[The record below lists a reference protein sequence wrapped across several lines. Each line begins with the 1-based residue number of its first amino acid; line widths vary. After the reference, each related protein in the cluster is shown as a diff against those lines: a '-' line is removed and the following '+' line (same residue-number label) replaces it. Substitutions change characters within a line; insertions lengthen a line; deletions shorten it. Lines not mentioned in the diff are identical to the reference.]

1 MTLQD
6 VINQCPTSDYSKV
19 EVWVE
24 NNPAYDYKDNQDFIS
39 LISDPFEFDGSM
51 ETITLQEIVDFAE
64 DLEYPKDILKLQCE
78 HQYEQLNSN
87 EWLENRL
94 TLYFS

>member
-1 MTLQD
+1 MTLED
-6 VINQCPTSDYSKV
+6 IIKQCPITDFTKIKV
-19 EVWVE
+19 YVE
-24 NNPAYDYKDNQDFIS
+24 NNPTYDYKDNQDFIS
-39 LISDPFEFDGSM
+39 LISDPFEFEGDM
-51 ETITLQEIVDFAE
+51 ETITLQEIIDFAE
-64 DLEYPKDILKLQCE
+64 DLDYPKDILKLQCE